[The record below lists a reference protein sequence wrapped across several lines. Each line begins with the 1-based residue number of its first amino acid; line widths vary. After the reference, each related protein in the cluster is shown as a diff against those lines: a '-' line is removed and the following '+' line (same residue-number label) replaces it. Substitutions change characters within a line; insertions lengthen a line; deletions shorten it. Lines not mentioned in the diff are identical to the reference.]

1 MIRGSRAS
9 TVSLFT
15 VLALA
20 MSGCAALEQAEQDQG
35 DSAGPILVGH
45 LTPKSGF
52 LGQLGA
58 KDLAGTEFAVNEIN
72 ANGGLLGREIELTSE
87 DSVDPGVAVQKA
99 TTLVEDD
106 QVDALFGEISSASG
120 LAIAAIADRSK
131 TVYFNSGWNSNEG
144 RSEQC
149 SRYVFHVDG
158 NNSMYVSTVGLWVGE
173 QETSEHYMLTAD
185 YAFGHDLRKETLRLL
200 KGRATG
206 GQLVGDELVPTGSRD
221 YTSYIRK
228 MTAAKPEDVFLNLAG
243 EDQTTFLKQYTQEYG
258 APFQVTGGVMDTVQF
273 WAAGA
278 QNLTGVWPATYY
290 HQLDTPANQDFVQR
304 WRKAH
309 NNTPPD
315 NQAWQSYVAVKVWAE
330 AVKKAGTLE
339 SGPVTEALRSGMEF
353 DVLKERPAVVRQQD
367 NQLMYDMYA
376 VEVDTKNAEDRFDIF
391 DIRQAVP
398 GPGRDLEEIQIPAE
412 RSACSM

>member
-1 MIRGSRAS
+1 MIRGFSAHA
-9 TVSLFT
+9 VSLLS
-15 VLALA
+15 VVALTA
-20 MSGCAALEQAEQDQG
+20 GCSALQQAEESQDDG
-35 DSAGPILVGH
+35 GGSILIGH

-58 KDLAGTEFAVNEIN
+58 KDLAGTKFAVDEIN
-72 ANGGLLGREIELTSE
+72 ADGGLLGRQIELISE

-99 TTLVEDD
+99 TNLVEEDK
-106 QVDALFGEISSASG
+106 VDALFGEISSASG
-120 LAIAAIADRSK
+120 LAIADIADRAK

-144 RSEQC
+144 RGEQC

-158 NNSMYVSTVGLWVGE
+158 NNSMYVSTVGLWVAE
-173 QETSEHYMLTAD
+173 QEASEHYMLTAD
-185 YAFGHDLRKETLRLL
+185 YAFGHDLRQETLRLL
-200 KGRATG
+200 KDQVSG
-206 GQLVGDELVPTGSRD
+206 GELVGDDLVPTGSRD

-228 MTAAKPEDVFLNLAG
+228 MTAAKPDDVFLNLAG

-278 QNLTGVWPATYY
+278 ENLTGVWPATYY
-290 HQLDTPANQDFVQR
+290 HQLDTPANQKFVQR

-315 NQAWQSYVAVKVWAE
+315 NQAWQSYIAVKVWAE
-330 AVKKAGTLE
+330 AVKKAGTLD
-339 SGPVTEALRSGMEF
+339 GDPVTDALRSGMKF
-353 DVLKERPAVVRQQD
+353 DVLKERPAVIRTQD

-376 VEVDTKNAEDRFDIF
+376 VEVDAKNMEDRYDIF
-391 DIRQAVP
+391 NIQQPVP
-398 GPGRDLEEIQIPAE
+398 GPGRDLEDIQIPRE
-412 RSACSM
+412 RSACSL